1 MTTREGATM
10 EFRWLQYALEVNRY
24 RSFTKAAQALSV
36 TQPSLSQQISKL
48 ERELGVAL
56 FYRGNGPTM
65 PTPDGQ
71 RFFEQAG
78 QIVQMSED
86 LLREMR
92 ERSQGMMGELTIGA
106 PAITGGHVLPPVLRA
121 YAMNYPDVRIH
132 LVEESTDQLE
142 ELTAKGII
150 DLCILALPVNDAR
163 LEIRPMLT
171 ESLVLALPRE
181 RVPWMPD
188 IVLDNNV
195 PTALD
200 QFAQA
205 PFIVLK
211 NGFGFR
217 HTVLQ
222 LCAKSGFQ
230 PHVAFETSSVETAQS
245 LAAHGLGV
253 TVVPH
258 MVMLQ
263 DTTKQSPC
271 YVPIASQP
279 SRTLVFA
286 YRRDRYLG
294 MTARALL
301 DIYDEL
307 RDTLM
312 MP

>member
-1 MTTREGATM
+1 M
-10 EFRWLQYALEVNRY
+10 EFRWMQYALEVNRY

-36 TQPSLSQQISKL
+36 TQPSLSQQVGKL
-48 ERELGVAL
+48 ERELGVPL

-71 RFFEQAG
+71 RFFEQAE
-78 QIVQMSED
+78 QIVQMSDD

-92 ERSQGMMGELTIGA
+92 ERSQGIMGELTIGA
-106 PAITGGHVLPPVLRA
+106 PAITGGHVLPPLLRA
-121 YAMNYPDVRIH
+121 YSIKYPDVRIR
-132 LVEESTDQLE
+132 LVEEPTDQLE
-142 ELTAKGII
+142 EMTVKGMI
-150 DLCILALPVNDAR
+150 DLCILALPVDDVR
-163 LEIRPMLT
+163 LQTRPMLT
-171 ESLVLALPRE
+171 ESLVLALPSV
-181 RVPWMPD
+181 RVPWMPELVQD
-188 IVLDNNV
+188 GATPISLDR
-195 PTALD
+195 
-200 QFAQA
+200 FADV
-205 PFIVLK
+205 PFIVMK

-222 LCAKSGFQ
+222 LCAKSVFQ

-245 LAAHGLGV
+245 MAAHGLGV

-263 DTTKQSPC
+263 DTTEQSPR
-271 YVPIASQP
+271 YVSIASNP

-301 DIYDEL
+301 DVYDEL
-307 RDTLM
+307 RDTLI